1 MAVVT
6 GLAIAAAGTA
16 ASIGMNLAAAAK
28 QSKAQSAAEQAAG
41 EAAAKA
47 ESEYQREFAGG
58 VQLPMEAYQQAG
70 REGTAQQMQ
79 ALQALQ
85 EADSRSL
92 AAGVGK
98 VQAAATEAQ
107 AGITEQMRQ
116 DLFSLESAQM
126 EEKMANRDQIAKMN
140 QERAMGAQAA
150 AANAEMAKT
159 RAYAGIASSVA
170 GLGQMALQAAP
181 LYGKTATPADIGKG
195 FTINGSTA
203 PLSSGFNP
211 ASQSPASDRFGAP
224 APAPQAFGPQNSY
237 SILDL
242 YPGVSSPQV
251 NKTNTSSA
259 VTAPRKT
266 LSQLKNDQN
275 SWVNDYK
282 QNLWLEQQQ
291 NKVY

>member
-16 ASIGMNLAAAAK
+16 ASIGMNLSAAAK

-47 ESEYQREFAGG
+47 EAEYQREFAGG

-107 AGITEQMRQ
+107 TGITEQMRQ

-181 LYGKTATPADIGKG
+181 LYGKSGTTVTDTSIVGQPGNASGFGGVNYSSSSFGSPGTIPTSSVSTPA
-195 FTINGSTA
+195 T
-203 PLSSGFNP
+203 
-211 ASQSPASDRFGAP
+211 
-224 APAPQAFGPQNSY
+224 FGPMNN
-237 SILDL
+237 
-242 YPGVSSPQV
+242 PNMV
-251 NKTNTSSA
+251 SA